1 MLTIAKQ
8 TRAKCKNIKISKV
21 KALNFS
27 VLSHGSRNQMYLL
40 YLLQVYLMSFSFL
53 KNTTFANNGKNTLN
67 ISTLKPF
74 FFKVC
79 LFVSFYHNKI
89 HPVTTIKQLQLI
101 RLIRTI
107 NKTKQ
112 HRAIFLRTKQ
122 QQLQKKKKKKDMKL
136 LVAAP
141 FPFYFER
148 SINQLYDQ

>member
-1 MLTIAKQ
+1 MQ
-8 TRAKCKNIKISKV
+8 IS
-21 KALNFS
+21 
-27 VLSHGSRNQMYLL
+27 
-40 YLLQVYLMSFSFL
+40 
-53 KNTTFANNGKNTLN
+53 GKNTLN

-112 HRAIFLRTKQ
+112 HRAIFLQTKQ
-122 QQLQKKKKKKDMKL
+122 QQLQKKKKRYEITRCRPL
-136 LVAAP
+136 P
-141 FPFYFER
+141 F
-148 SINQLYDQ
+148 